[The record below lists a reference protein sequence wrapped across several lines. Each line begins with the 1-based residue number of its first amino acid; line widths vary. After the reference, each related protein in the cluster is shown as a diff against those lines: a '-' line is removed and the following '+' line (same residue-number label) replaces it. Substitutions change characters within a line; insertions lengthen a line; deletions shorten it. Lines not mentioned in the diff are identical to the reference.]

1 MKNKTEKL
9 LDALVDLI
17 EDGAEFEKVQEALKK
32 RGIQSLLKAELSGHL
47 GYVEGDQPIGTNKR
61 NGYSAKTLKNHDGEM
76 RIKVPRDR
84 EGSFEPV
91 IVPKH
96 KSISQ
101 KLTDCI
107 MLLYAKGMSN
117 ADIIDFMDHSY
128 GVKYSKYST
137 SQVSIIT
144 NSLLEDIK
152 SWQQRPLEDQYAVI
166 WIDAIHVEAF
176 NDIGRVD

>member
-1 MKNKTEKL
+1 MNNKTEKL
-9 LDALVDLI
+9 LDALIDQI
-17 EDGAEFEKVQEALKK
+17 EDGAEFEKIQEALKK
-32 RGIQSLLKAELSGHL
+32 RGIQSLLRAELSGHP
-47 GYVEGDQPIGTNKR
+47 GYAEGQRPIGTNMR
-61 NGYSAKTLKNHDGEM
+61 NGYSEKTLKNQDGEM

-117 ADIIDFMDHSY
+117 ADIIDFVDHSY
-128 GVKYSKYST
+128 GDTPSNLSSV
-137 SQVSIIT
+137 
-144 NSLLEDIK
+144 
-152 SWQQRPLEDQYAVI
+152 
-166 WIDAIHVEAF
+166 
-176 NDIGRVD
+176 